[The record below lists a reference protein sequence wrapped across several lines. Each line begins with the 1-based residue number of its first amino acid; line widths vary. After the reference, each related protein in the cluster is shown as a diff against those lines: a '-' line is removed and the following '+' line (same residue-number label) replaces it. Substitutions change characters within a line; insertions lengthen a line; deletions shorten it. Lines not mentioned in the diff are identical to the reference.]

1 MGELDSDEIGV
12 NKFSVQN
19 IKSKYLRNSIRILA
33 TLLII
38 SIIFSGLPITQ
49 LGNADPDYVSTVNG
63 YVWDEAIHGPG
74 EDFLVEIEGET
85 FLGNSTLTNQT
96 GYYEINLP
104 QTIGELTITI
114 SKNKNVYKTFNFTI
128 QPDDRLRLD
137 FTINTTPEEEEP
149 EEDFFKYFTLEQIVS
164 DVIENWWALI
174 FVILL
179 LVITPILMS
188 FVDKF
193 SKVVDHR
200 KYALLDEKSVE
211 FIEKI
216 LRYNLYIA
224 FVILLIMF
232 LAWLFPGI
240 NEHIWKEVST
250 HVAAIYTIVFLVII
264 MRLLLLILN
273 TGMDYLRGN
282 LTKKPKLKVSKRY
295 IGILEIVLKYLILLI
310 FGINILVIALAIF
323 GMGDLIADSVSG
335 FLGKNSGY
343 IVFIILVIVIVYF
356 VSRFMRTFITDLK
369 RKETTKLSPQ
379 VADMVGKVGKIVVYI
394 FGAMIIMFAL
404 LQMANMGDL
413 GQTLILMISMII
425 GFVVAMAATGSI
437 GNVLSGVMLNAF
449 RPFEIGDR
457 VKIGDEIGDV
467 VSTNLAFVRLETLNS
482 EIIEIP
488 NNTVIAD
495 KLLNYSRSGS
505 FAVTVDVGIGYNVP
519 TELVRKLL
527 LDAARETKDIEDN
540 PRPHV
545 LVMNLGD
552 YAVTYRLKP
561 YTTNAKAMVRIKSN
575 LMANV
580 HKCFYTHGVEILS
593 PWYLVKREGK
603 TPSEK
608 EIMDGWE
615 TVQKKG
621 EEAITKE
628 TEEKIGGGFDLMD
641 KAIESEPKKIPE
653 VLKKIK

>member
-1 MGELDSDEIGV
+1 MGELDLDEIGIK
-12 NKFSVQN
+12 KFSDQN
-19 IKSKYLRNSIRILA
+19 TKSKYLRNSIRVLA
-33 TLLII
+33 TLLILI
-38 SIIFSGLPITQ
+38 IIFSGYPITQ
-49 LGNADPDYVSTVNG
+49 FSDADSGYVSTVNG
-63 YVWDEAIHGPG
+63 KVWDEGIPGPG
-74 EDFLVEIEGET
+74 EDFLVEVEGET
-85 FLGNSTLTNQT
+85 YLGNSTKTNQT

-114 SKNKNVYKTFNFTI
+114 SKNNKVFKTFNFTI
-128 QPDDRLRLD
+128 QPGDRLRLD
-137 FTINTTPEEEEP
+137 FKINTTPEEEEP
-149 EEDFFKYFTLEQIVS
+149 EEDLFKYFTLNRIIS

-174 FVILL
+174 FLILL

-188 FVDKF
+188 LVDKF
-193 SKVVDHR
+193 SQVVDHR

-216 LRYNLYIA
+216 LRYNIYIA
-224 FVILLIMF
+224 FAILLIMF

-240 NEHIWKEVST
+240 NENIWKDVAP

-282 LTKKPKLKVSKRY
+282 LIQKPKLKISKRY
-295 IGILEIVLKYLILLI
+295 IGILEIVLKYFIILI

-335 FLGKNSGY
+335 FMSKNSGY
-343 IVFIILVIVIVYF
+343 IVFMILVIVIVYF
-356 VSRFMRTFITDLK
+356 ISRFMHTFVADLK

-379 VADMVGKVGKIVVYI
+379 VADMVGKIGKIVVYI

-449 RPFEIGDR
+449 RPFEVGDR

-495 KLLNYSRSGS
+495 KLINYSRSGS
-505 FAVTVDVGIGYNVP
+505 FAVTVDVGIGYCIP
-519 TELVRKLL
+519 TDLVKKLL
-527 LDAARETKDIEDN
+527 IDAARETKDIEED

-552 YAVTYRLKP
+552 YAVTYRLKG

-593 PWYLVKREGK
+593 PWYLVKREEK
-603 TPSEK
+603 PPSEK

-628 TEEKIGGGFDLMD
+628 TDEKIGDGFDLMD
-641 KAIESEPKKIPE
+641 KAIGSKP
-653 VLKKIK
+653 